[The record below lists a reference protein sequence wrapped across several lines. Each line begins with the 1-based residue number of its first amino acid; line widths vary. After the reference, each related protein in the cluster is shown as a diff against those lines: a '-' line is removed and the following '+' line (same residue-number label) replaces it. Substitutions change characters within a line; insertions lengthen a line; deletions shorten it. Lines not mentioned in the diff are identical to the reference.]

1 MPDDEDVRTDA
12 QKEWADWARNGYRK
26 RYQPTS
32 IRRFGFVVFLVLIV
46 GLVTVFWLSAN
57 GRLP

>member
-1 MPDDEDVRTDA
+1 VRTDA
-12 QKEWADWARNGYRK
+12 QKEWADWARSGYRK

-32 IRRFGFVVFLVLIV
+32 IRRLGFVFFVVLIV
-46 GLVTVFWLSAN
+46 GLITIFWLSAN